1 MLSRN
6 HELGCRCWRCLAT
19 VFGDWFDQL
28 GRETEAGGWRVFQ
41 TISYRTNSYLWAHGF
56 PGYGCGMPSAEF
68 GRHCFQDFIAH
79 LEAQIGE
86 RLDYI
91 VGDQFG
97 QMHGRFHQHAL
108 LAAKGLDKYPRSELE
123 SWLRRRAGWSR
134 ALPFQHG
141 AAHYLARYIGR
152 HLESADWAVRIG
164 GEVVN
169 RNQRAIGRDVIAKSA
184 DVPRSLFHQTFTQR
198 KK

>member
-1 MLSRN
+1 M
-6 HELGCRCWRCLAT
+6 EKLGGETKVGAWQ
-19 VFGDWFDQL
+19 VFL
-28 GRETEAGGWRVFQ
+28 
-41 TISYRTNSYLWAHGF
+41 TITYCSVVYPWARGF
-56 PGYGCGMPSAEF
+56 PGSGCGMPSAAF
-68 GRHCFQDFIAH
+68 GRHCFQDFVLH
-79 LEAQIGE
+79 LEARTGE

-97 QMHGRFHQHAL
+97 QLHGRFHQHAL
-108 LAAKGLDKYPRSELE
+108 LSAKGLDKYPRSELE